1 MKHHTRTM
9 WQPPWRYRESIAFV
23 AGIVIVGMLLQ
34 LTTGEFAFDL
44 LRYPVNLILGAGIVV
59 IVAMVAVFRRNP
71 VFGWFTG
78 VPLSVTLIASLLL
91 LGIIMGLTPQASSPL
106 SGERFLA
113 SVLGFDRMTHSWP
126 FVLVYLTILLSL
138 GGLIVKRLI
147 PFRKRDYGFYLNHIG
162 LWLLLFASGLGAADM
177 ERYLMKIYEG
187 EVEWRATDSRNHPV
201 ELPIAVELNDFYMEE
216 YPPGLTVIDR
226 QTGNRMPEEHP
237 EFLPLDVKRPKGM
250 LFGWEIELKS
260 YIHDAVRN
268 SDSTYHEVHMP
279 GSSPAAYVSAYHPQT
294 GERRTGWVCPGN
306 VSQLY
311 MVLNLDSAYCI
322 AATRPEPKRFVSDIR
337 VYRKG
342 EGAVDTQLEVNKP
355 YRAGA
360 WMIYQHGYDNLAGK
374 MSNFTTV
381 ELVYDPW
388 LPAIYIGIGMLA
400 AGSVCMLWLGNRT
413 RRKEEENA

>member
-9 WQPPWRYRESIAFV
+9 WQPPWRYRESISFV
-23 AGIVIVGMLLQ
+23 AGIVVVGMLLQ

-106 SGERFLA
+106 SGERPLP
-113 SVLGFDRMTHSWP
+113 SLLGFDRMTHSWP
-126 FVLVYLTILLSL
+126 FVLVYLTTLLSL
-138 GGLIVKRLI
+138 GALIVKRLI

-237 EFLPLDVKRPKGM
+237 EFLPLDVK
-250 LFGWEIELKS
+250 
-260 YIHDAVRN
+260 
-268 SDSTYHEVHMP
+268 
-279 GSSPAAYVSAYHPQT
+279 
-294 GERRTGWVCPGN
+294 
-306 VSQLY
+306 
-311 MVLNLDSAYCI
+311 
-322 AATRPEPKRFVSDIR
+322 
-337 VYRKG
+337 
-342 EGAVDTQLEVNKP
+342 TQ
-355 YRAGA
+355 
-360 WMIYQHGYDNLAGK
+360 
-374 MSNFTTV
+374 
-381 ELVYDPW
+381 
-388 LPAIYIGIGMLA
+388 
-400 AGSVCMLWLGNRT
+400 
-413 RRKEEENA
+413 